1 MKNTKLGDRI
11 FRWLCRGAGISV
23 VLALV
28 YLFLIIGQMSLP
40 ALQHF
45 GLKFWTSAEWNNW
58 TQEFGV
64 LSMLYGTLVTSLL
77 ALLIAVPFA
86 FAVALFTVELAP
98 SWVAA
103 PLGLFVEMLASIPSL
118 VYGMW
123 GLFVLVPLIRDHIQG
138 PLQEHLGFLFFLQGP
153 RMGLGVL
160 AASLVLVVMILPTI
174 SAMARSVFKTVPLNQ
189 KEAALALGAT
199 KFEVLWHSFVKPC
212 RSGLFAASILG
223 LGRALGETMA
233 VTMVIGNRQEIK
245 WSLFESGQ
253 TMASLLANQY
263 AEADNALHLSSLTAV
278 GLALFLVTLIVNFVA
293 RKMILKEGS

>member
-1 MKNTKLGDRI
+1 MNIRFGDRA
-11 FRWLCRGAGISV
+11 FRWICRSAGISV
-23 VLALV
+23 ILALI
-28 YLFLIIGQMSLP
+28 YLFFIIIEMSWP
-40 ALQHF
+40 ALHHF
-45 GLKFWTSAEWNNW
+45 GLKFWTSSEWNNW
-58 TQEFGV
+58 TKEFGV
-64 LSMLYGTLVTSLL
+64 LSMMYGTLVTSFL

-86 FAVALFTVELAP
+86 LAVALFTVELAP
-98 SWVAA
+98 SWIAK
-103 PLGLFVEMLASIPSL
+103 PLGLFVEMLAAIPSL

-123 GLFVLVPLIRDHIQG
+123 GLFVLVPFIRDHVQG
-138 PLQEHLGFLFFLQGP
+138 PLQEHFGFLFFLQGP

-174 SAMARSVFKTVPLNQ
+174 SAVARDVFKTVPLNQ

-199 KFEVLWHSFVKPC
+199 KGEVLWHSFLKPC

-253 TMASLLANQY
+253 TMASLLANQF
-263 AEADNALHLSSLTAV
+263 AEADDALHLSSLTAV
-278 GLALFLVTLIVNFVA
+278 ALALFLVTLVVNFLA
-293 RKMILKEGS
+293 RKLIMKEVS

>member
-1 MKNTKLGDRI
+1 MNTKRGDRI
-11 FRWLCRGAGISV
+11 FRWTCRGAGISV
-23 VLALV
+23 ILALV
-28 YLFLIIGQMSLP
+28 YLVVIIGEMSFP
-40 ALQHF
+40 ALKHF
-45 GLKFWTSAEWNNW
+45 GMKFWTSSEWNNW

-64 LSMLYGTLVTSLL
+64 LSMMYGTLLTSLL

-98 SWVAA
+98 SWIAG
-103 PLGLFVEMLASIPSL
+103 PLGLFIEMLASIPSL

-123 GLFVLVPLIRDHIQG
+123 GLFVLVPFIRDHVQG
-138 PLQEHLGFLFFLQGP
+138 PLQEHLGFLFFFQGP
-153 RMGLGVL
+153 RMGLGVF
-160 AASLVLVVMILPTI
+160 AASLVLTVMILPTI
-174 SAMARSVFKTVPLNQ
+174 SAVARAVFKTVPLNQ

-199 KFEVLWHSFVKPC
+199 KFEVLWHSFLKPC

-253 TMASLLANQY
+253 TMASILANQY

-278 GLALFLVTLIVNFVA
+278 GFALFIVTLVVNLLA
-293 RKMILKEGS
+293 RKFILREAS

>member
-1 MKNTKLGDRI
+1 MSSKRGDRI
-11 FRWLCRGAGISV
+11 FRWICRGAGISV
-23 VLALV
+23 ILALL
-28 YLFLIIGQMSLP
+28 YMFFIIGEMSMP
-40 ALQHF
+40 ALNHF
-45 GLKFWTSAEWNNW
+45 GLKFWTSSEWNNW
-58 TQEFGV
+58 TKEFGV
-64 LSMLYGTLVTSLL
+64 LSMMYGTLVTSLL

-98 SWVAA
+98 SWIAG

-123 GLFVLVPLIRDHIQG
+123 GLFVLVPFIRDYVQG
-138 PLQEHLGFLFFLQGP
+138 PLQDHFGFLFFLQGP
-153 RMGLGVL
+153 KMGLGVL

-174 SAMARSVFKTVPLNQ
+174 SAVARSVFKTVPLNQ

-199 KFEVLWHSFVKPC
+199 KFEVLWHSFLKPC
-212 RSGLFAASILG
+212 KSGLFAASILG

-253 TMASLLANQY
+253 TMASILANQY
-263 AEADNALHLSSLTAV
+263 AEADNELLLSSLTAV
-278 GLALFLVTLIVNFVA
+278 GLALFLVTLVVNLIA
-293 RKMILKEGS
+293 RKFILKEAS

>member
-1 MKNTKLGDRI
+1 MNPKLGDRI
-11 FRWLCRGAGISV
+11 FRYVCRGAGISV
-23 VLALV
+23 ILALV
-28 YLFLIIGQMSLP
+28 YMFFIIGEMSMP
-40 ALQHF
+40 ALTHF
-45 GLKFWTSAEWNNW
+45 GLKFWTSSEWNNW

-64 LSMLYGTLVTSLL
+64 LSMMYGTLVTSLL

-86 FAVALFTVELAP
+86 FAIAIFTVELAP
-98 SWVAA
+98 SWIAG

-118 VYGMW
+118 VFGMW
-123 GLFVLVPLIRDHIQG
+123 GLFVLVPFIRDHVQG
-138 PLQEHLGFLFFLQGP
+138 PLQEHFGFLFFLQGP
-153 RMGLGVL
+153 KMGLGLL

-174 SAMARSVFKTVPLNQ
+174 SAVARSVFKTVPLNQ

-199 KFEVLWHSFVKPC
+199 KFEVLWHSFLKPC
-212 RSGLFAASILG
+212 KSGLFAASILG

-253 TMASLLANQY
+253 TMASILANQY

-278 GLALFLVTLIVNFVA
+278 GLALFLVTLVVNLIA
-293 RKMILKEGS
+293 RKFILKEVS

>member
-1 MKNTKLGDRI
+1 MIL
-11 FRWLCRGAGISV
+11 
-23 VLALV
+23 VLL
-28 YLFLIIGQMSLP
+28 YLFWIMGEMSWP
-40 ALQHF
+40 ALSHF
-45 GLKFWTSAEWNNW
+45 GLKFWTSSEWNNW

-64 LSMLYGTLVTSLL
+64 LSMMYGTLVTSFL

-86 FAVALFTVELAP
+86 LAVALVTVELVP
-98 SWVAA
+98 SWIAT

-123 GLFVLVPLIRDHIQG
+123 GLFVLVPFIRDHLQG
-138 PLQEHLGFLFFLQGP
+138 PLQEHLGFLFFFQGP

-174 SAMARSVFKTVPLNQ
+174 SAVARSVFKTVPVNQ

-199 KFEVLWHSFVKPC
+199 KFEVLWHSFIKPC

-245 WSLFESGQ
+245 WSLFEAGQ
-253 TMASLLANQY
+253 TMASILANQY
-263 AEADNALHLSSLTAV
+263 AEADNALHLSALTAV
-278 GLALFLVTLIVNFVA
+278 GLALFVVTLVVNFIA
-293 RKMILKEGS
+293 RKIILREAS